1 MDPSKDNK
9 PGLMFVFENP
19 EDVDRFCLEVKSHHK
34 NVFKQ

>member
-19 EDVDRFCLEVKSHHK
+19 EDVASFLPRSKSHHK
-34 NVFKQ
+34 NALKQ